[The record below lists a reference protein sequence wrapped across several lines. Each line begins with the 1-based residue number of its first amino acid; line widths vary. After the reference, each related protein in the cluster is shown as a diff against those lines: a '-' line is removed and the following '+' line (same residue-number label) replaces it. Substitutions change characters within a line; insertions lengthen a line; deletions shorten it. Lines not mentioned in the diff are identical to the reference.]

1 MKTNRLLAAS
11 MIAAVA
17 LTVVAC
23 GGHESEHAAADLPAV
38 ESRLAP
44 VELISDS
51 GKIELYGVVQ
61 PNRQA
66 FVSGRV
72 MGPVVAIHVRA
83 GDAVKKG
90 RLLLEIEP
98 NASDGQVAQ
107 AQGALAQAQAALA
120 LAEKNFRRFE
130 KLHSEKAAS
139 DLELDMARMQ
149 HEQTMGAVRQA
160 EGAVQAASSVAKES
174 TVRAPFDARVVDT
187 LVEVGDLAA
196 PGRPLVK
203 LESLS
208 GRQLWLTVREADIHR
223 FQAGGTIE
231 VSFDSMPVDR
241 RFKGTV
247 DEIIPAAD
255 PATHTFTVKV
265 GVEDVEVASGS
276 SGRGYIEGD
285 ASERLVVP
293 ASAVHRRGGL
303 ELVVIRGSDGLAR
316 TRAVTT
322 GAELGEGR
330 IEVLSGLA
338 EGDEAL
344 IDALGPLPDGTPVE
358 VPE

>member
-1 MKTNRLLAAS
+1 MSMNRLQAVPI
-11 MIAAVA
+11 IAGLA
-17 LTVVAC
+17 LTVAAC
-23 GGHESEHAAADLPAV
+23 GGHESRRAGADLSAV

-44 VELISDS
+44 VEKTLDART
-51 GKIELYGVVQ
+51 IEVYGIVQ
-61 PNRQA
+61 PSRQS

-83 GDAVKKG
+83 GDAVEEG
-90 RLLLEIEP
+90 HLLLEIEP
-98 NASDGQVAQ
+98 DSIDGQVAQ
-107 AQGALAQAQAALA
+107 AQGALAQAQAALS

-130 KLHSEKAAS
+130 KLHAENAAS
-139 DLELDMARMQ
+139 ALELDMARMQ
-149 HEQTMGAVRQA
+149 HEQAAGAVRQA

-174 TVRAPFDARVVDT
+174 GIRAPFPARVVDT

-196 PGRPLVK
+196 PGRPLVR

-208 GRQLWLTVREADIHR
+208 GRQIWLTVREADIQR
-223 FQAGGTIE
+223 VRAGGTLD
-231 VSFDSMPVDR
+231 VGFDSMPSDR

-247 DEIIPAAD
+247 DEIVPAAD

-265 GVEDVEVASGS
+265 GVEGVEVASGS
-276 SGRGYIEGD
+276 SGRGYLTGD
-285 ASERLVVP
+285 SRERLVVP
-293 ASAVHRRGGL
+293 ASAVHLRGGL

-322 GAELGEGR
+322 GARLQDGR
-330 IEVLSGLA
+330 IEILSGLK

-344 IDALGPLPDGTPVE
+344 IDALGPAPDGTPVE
-358 VPE
+358 VQE